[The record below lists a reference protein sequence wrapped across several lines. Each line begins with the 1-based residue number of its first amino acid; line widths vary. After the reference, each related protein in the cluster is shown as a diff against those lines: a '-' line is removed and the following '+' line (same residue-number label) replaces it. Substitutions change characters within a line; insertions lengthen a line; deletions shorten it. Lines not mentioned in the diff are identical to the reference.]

1 MPINIIVI
9 SNKAILGIFKLE
21 IPSRFK
27 YTINMGEP
35 QHPDKKQ
42 NNHKIIVKK
51 PPAEAA
57 FKAFFLPSLNFKKEN
72 VINAT
77 DKA

>member
-1 MPINIIVI
+1 MNIIVI
-9 SNKAILGIFKLE
+9 SNKNNLGIFNPE
-21 IPSRFK
+21 IPSRFR

-35 QHPDKKQ
+35 QQPDKKQ

-51 PPAEAA
+51 PPAVAA
-57 FKAFFLPSLNFKKEN
+57 FNAFFLFSLNFKKEN
-72 VINAT
+72 VINAI